1 MVFKK
6 SLYIRERKQI
16 DNYVRISY
24 GIIIM
29 VLTKIVSM
37 STDVIRHEIEMS
49 IVMALIAVVV
59 LYFFDNVD
67 RKFYLA
73 NILKT
78 R

>member
-6 SLYIRERKQI
+6 SLYIRERKEI
-16 DNYVRISY
+16 DNYVRTSY

-37 STDVIRHEIEMS
+37 STAVIRHEIEMS

-59 LYFFDNVD
+59 LYFLTMLTGSFIWLI
-67 RKFYLA
+67 Y
-73 NILKT
+73 
-78 R
+78 

>member
-1 MVFKK
+1 MIFKK

-16 DNYVRISY
+16 DNYVRTSY

-29 VLTKIVSM
+29 VQTKIVSM

-59 LYFFDNVD
+59 LYFF
-67 RKFYLA
+67 
-73 NILKT
+73 
-78 R
+78 

>member
-1 MVFKK
+1 MIFKK

-16 DNYVRISY
+16 DNYVRTSY

-29 VLTKIVSM
+29 VQTKIVSM

>member
-16 DNYVRISY
+16 DNYVRTSY

-59 LYFFDNVD
+59 LYFLTMLTGSFIWLI
-67 RKFYLA
+67 Y
-73 NILKT
+73 
-78 R
+78 

>member
-16 DNYVRISY
+16 DNYVRTSY

-29 VLTKIVSM
+29 VLTKVVFM
-37 STDVIRHEIEMS
+37 SSDVIRHEIEMS

-59 LYFFDNVD
+59 LYFSNNVD

>member
-16 DNYVRISY
+16 DNYVRTSY

>member
-6 SLYIRERKQI
+6 CLYIRERKQI
-16 DNYVRISY
+16 DNYVRTSY

>member
-16 DNYVRISY
+16 DNYVRTSY

-59 LYFFDNVD
+59 LYYFDNVD